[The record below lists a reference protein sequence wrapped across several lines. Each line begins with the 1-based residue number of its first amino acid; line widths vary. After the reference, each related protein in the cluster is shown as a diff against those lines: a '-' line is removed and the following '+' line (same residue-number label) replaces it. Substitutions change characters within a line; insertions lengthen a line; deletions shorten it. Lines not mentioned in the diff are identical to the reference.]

1 MQFSDLGLDPIILN
15 AVSTSGYTTAT
26 PVQQQSIPAAMNG
39 SDLLVSSH
47 TGSGKTAAFLLP
59 SLQRLLTESPSKS
72 IGPRVLVLTPTR
84 ELALQVEKAAIT

>member
-15 AVSTSGYTTAT
+15 AVSGAGYTTAT
-26 PVQQQSIPAAMNG
+26 PVQQLAIPAAMNG

-84 ELALQVEKAAIT
+84 ELALQVEKAA